1 MNVGGE
7 GVKKLFGFILACFAV
22 ALAVTVGYRMSS
34 EAMAVVI
41 GVVFGVLASVPMSV
55 LILIITQKQRNQ
67 AAAEE
72 EKWAPQRNSPPVVVI
87 QGGNPLSRGE
97 WPAWNTQGA
106 LGAPVASAAANVGA
120 MPDMGRQFRVIG
132 QEWANENGWRRENE
146 DRFAVVR

>member
-1 MNVGGE
+1 VGGKN
-7 GVKKLFGFILACFAV
+7 VKRLFCFVLVCFAV

-67 AAAEE
+67 ATAEE

-87 QGGNPLSRGE
+87 QGGNPLSRSE
-97 WPAWNTQGA
+97 WPSWNAQGA
-106 LGAPVASAAANVGA
+106 LGAQAPSTANIGI
-120 MPDMGRQFRVIG
+120 MPNMGRQFRVIG
-132 QEWANENGWRRENE
+132 QEWANENTWRQEHE